1 MAKNLRKGSKVSWR
15 SHGQT
20 VVGTVLG
27 KITGRK
33 KVAGRTVA
41 ASTDEPQFHVRSD
54 RTGRDAV
61 HKAEALRKRD

>member
-1 MAKNLRKGSKVSWR
+1 
-15 SHGQT
+15 
-20 VVGTVLG
+20 VLG

-41 ASTDEPQFHVRSD
+41 ASRDEPQYHVQSD